1 MRFKTIIMPFCFGL
15 IFFSPNFPSSLL
27 AQPSSAPCLTC
38 PGSQWP
44 LESLIDRYAENQQYQ
59 GVYSLYKGANED
71 WQTRN
76 WDQAISKYWS
86 VTQRAPSTPLAALS
100 HMRIGLA
107 LKYSNRWDEA
117 ISEFQKGIAIIPGT
131 REAQDAK
138 TSIACVY
145 TVRGMYDDALGL
157 LREVLAETKDW
168 DQIKYCNSW
177 IKKLLILK
185 GLATRGQLRSCGPKA
200 LTAMLKIKGKEPL
213 ADEEVASLPTKGN
226 QISMEELRQIAE
238 AKGLN
243 PIGMRMTVAQL
254 STVELP
260 IVALLRPGHYV
271 IVLAVDQ
278 KGYKIID
285 PERGD
290 TPITIYSTEIL
301 ERDWTGYVLTFA
313 EDTKQRMAHPILT
326 RKEMETLYGGGC
338 ECCPGG
344 DLGGEEDNPNVV
356 FDKIERQ
363 IKGCVSR
370 GGMPKILVNTFNLN
384 LVVEDIDLSY
394 SGLGP
399 KVEIKRTYNGDDPG
413 ESIFGRSWTF
423 NYNVSLSE
431 GAYGYTVT
439 VRRGSGKI
447 EQFSH
452 LGGGVYRAPLG
463 VHDELTKHLDD
474 GTYSLWIKRDKTT
487 QSFNSSGKLTSIV
500 DRNGSAITFQYDV
513 SGNYLTSITDAV
525 GRITTFAY
533 WEGINKVHY
542 ITDPAGR
549 QAIFTYENGNLKTQT
564 DMAGNTV
571 TYEYTP
577 DSYNDIKSIITSS
590 GTTSLAYY
598 YSWLVGAYY
607 VNSIAD
613 PLGNARRYWYCR
625 YPEYSCP
632 FIDQSD
638 TGVQDARGNWIYYHT
653 GPCGSSSTW
662 GFKDSLGNQTS
673 FGYDGNCNRTSI
685 TNANGHTTTIGY
697 NAYGDITFIKDPVC
711 ADLGCQTT
719 FTYWNNGGV
728 ERDYLKEIIDPR
740 NSNYKYTFQYS
751 DDGKWN
757 LRFITDPL
765 NKITE
770 FRYNPSGNGQL
781 TEFIDARNNNTTFT
795 YDADGNVATV
805 TGPLIGSPPSYYSLG
820 ATLGYDNVGRLTSL
834 TDARGNVTHYEYDGI
849 DRLKKITYPDTKT
862 VEYTYFCCGQSTVK
876 DENGKVTTYQ
886 PDADNRLWRAFDPEG
901 GMTELQYDVNG
912 NLRYLIDPKNQT
924 TEFMYFAQVDRLQ
937 KIKYPEGDPAE
948 EFDYYPAGNLKSKK
962 TRKLEQ
968 TDFVYNKNVRVTSIS
983 GPSVSIG
990 YGYDNAGNLTSMT
1003 DSTGSTTFEYDEL
1016 SRLKYVI
1023 YPGGNRIDYAYNE
1036 VGNLYTI
1043 ATTFGLVSYDYD
1055 AYNRLSRITLPNL
1068 NVIDYHYDENNYK
1081 GNLTSIHYPNGT
1093 YTTFDYDNRNRI
1105 IGLTNNRPGG
1115 IISQYAYILDGV
1127 GNRTSV
1133 SFQEPL
1139 SWVPSLVGVDYS
1151 YLPGN
1156 FLTSAGATTYS
1167 YDPNGNLYT
1176 RTQSGNTTTYSFDSQ
1191 DRLTGVSSPSLNFQ
1205 YQYDGLFNRV
1215 SKTDSGTTTRYLVDP
1230 NGFLPQV
1237 IAEMDGSYNI
1247 TSYYV
1252 YDGIGLVAKMVG
1264 NNAYYYHYDGSGN
1277 TIAMTDAS
1285 GNLVNKYAYD
1295 EFGNLM
1301 NAVEAIPNP
1310 FLFVGQYGVMD
1321 DDNGL
1326 LYMRARYYDPQVG
1339 RFVNKEPIRYWG
1351 GINLF
1356 AYAGNN
1362 PISFVDPLGLAR
1374 AIFNGSSISLW
1385 SDNGAYLGT
1394 WSASS
1399 GRGGGISEPW
1409 LGPIPPGL
1417 YYAEPGSTQTVSI
1430 FSPIWFFFGQESWG
1444 TQRLPLIPDPNT
1456 ETYGRSRFFIHGG
1469 SRKQTGGCVQ
1479 IPKERSFFEAWEG
1492 TKEMLWLTVV
1502 YGRGTR

>member
-1 MRFKTIIMPFCFGL
+1 MKLGL
-15 IFFSPNFPSSLL
+15 S
-27 AQPSSAPCLTC
+27 
-38 PGSQWP
+38 
-44 LESLIDRYAENQQYQ
+44 
-59 GVYSLYKGANED
+59 
-71 WQTRN
+71 
-76 WDQAISKYWS
+76 
-86 VTQRAPSTPLAALS
+86 
-100 HMRIGLA
+100 

-117 ISEFQKGIAIIPGT
+117 INEFQTGIAIIPGT

-145 TVRGMYDDALGL
+145 TFRGMYDDALAL
-157 LREVLAETKDW
+157 LREVSTETKDW
-168 DQIKYCNSW
+168 DQVKYCNSW

-200 LTAMLKIKGKEPL
+200 LSAMLKIKGKNPL
-213 ADEEVASLPTKGN
+213 TDEEVASLPTKGN

-238 AKGLN
+238 VKGLN

-254 STVELP
+254 GTVELP
-260 IVALLRPGHYV
+260 IIALLRPGHYV

-290 TPITIYSTEIL
+290 TPLTIYSREVL
-301 ERDWTGYVLTFA
+301 ERDWTGYVLTFR
-313 EDTKQRMAHPILT
+313 EDTKQKMVHPVLSS
-326 RKEMETLYGGGC
+326 KEMETLYGGGC

-399 KVEIKRTYNGDDPG
+399 KVEIKRTYNGDDSG
-413 ESIFGRSWTF
+413 ESIFGKSWTF

-439 VRRGSGKI
+439 VRRGSGRV

-452 LGGGVYRAPLG
+452 LGNGVYRAPLG
-463 VHDELTKHLDD
+463 VYDELTKHLED

-487 QSFNSSGKLTSIV
+487 QNFNSSGKLTSIV
-500 DRNGSAITFQYDV
+500 DRNGNAITFQYDV
-513 SGNYLTSITDAV
+513 SGNYLTSISDAV
-525 GRITTFAY
+525 GRITTFTY

-549 QAIFTYENGNLKTQT
+549 QATFTYENGNLITQT

-577 DSYNDIKSIITSS
+577 DSYNDIKSITTSS
-590 GTTSLAYY
+590 GITLLSYY

-613 PLGNARRYWYCR
+613 PLGNARRYWFCR
-625 YPEYSCP
+625 FPEYSCP
-632 FIDQSD
+632 FIGETD
-638 TGVQDARGNWIYYHT
+638 TGVQDARGSWIYYHT
-653 GPCGSSSTW
+653 GPCGSSSTAS
-662 GFKDSLGNQTS
+662 FKDSLGNQTS

-685 TNANGHTTTIGY
+685 TNANGDTTTIGY

-757 LRFITDPL
+757 LRYITDPL
-765 NKITE
+765 NRITE
-770 FRYNPSGNGQL
+770 FKYNPSGSGQM
-781 TEFIDARNNNTTFT
+781 TEFIDARNNKTTFT
-795 YDADGNVATV
+795 YDADGNIETV
-805 TGPLIGSPPSYYSLG
+805 TGPLIGSPSYSLS
-820 ATLGYDNVGRLTSL
+820 TTFGYDDVGRLTSV
-834 TDARGNVTHYEYDGI
+834 TDPRNNVTSYEYDGI

-862 VEYTYFCCGQSTVK
+862 VEYTYSCCAYNTVK
-876 DENGKVTTYQ
+876 DENGKITTYQ
-886 PDADNRLWRAFDPEG
+886 PDADNRLWKVFDPEG
-901 GMTELQYDVNG
+901 GVTELQYDANG

-924 TEFMYFAQVDRLQ
+924 TEFMYFSQVDRLE
-937 KIKYPEGDPAE
+937 KIKYPEGNPVE
-948 EFDYYPAGNLKSKK
+948 QFDYYAAGNLKWKK

-968 TDFVYNKNVRVTSIS
+968 TDYVYNKNVRVTSIS
-983 GPSVSIG
+983 GPGVSIG
-990 YGYDNAGNLTSMT
+990 YGYDKAGNRESMT

-1016 SRLKYVI
+1016 NRLKDVI
-1023 YPGGNRIDYAYNE
+1023 YPGGKRIDYSYDE
-1036 VGNLYTI
+1036 VGNLHTI
-1043 ATTFGLVSYDYD
+1043 TTSFGLVSYDYD

-1068 NVIDYHYDENNYK
+1068 STIDYHYDEDNYK

-1093 YTTFDYDNRNRI
+1093 YTTFDYDNRNRMT
-1105 IGLTNNRPGG
+1105 GLTNNGPGG
-1115 IISQYAYILDGV
+1115 IISQYVYTLDGV
-1127 GNRTSV
+1127 GNRTNV
-1133 SFQEPL
+1133 SLQEPL
-1139 SWVPSLVGVDYS
+1139 TWVPSLVGVDYS

-1176 RTQSGNTTTYSFDSQ
+1176 RVQGGNTTTHTFDSQ
-1191 DRLTGVSSPSLNFQ
+1191 DRLIGVSSPSLNLQ

-1215 SKTDSGTTTRYLVDP
+1215 SKTDSGTTTKYLVDP

-1237 IAEMDGSYNI
+1237 IAEMDGAYNI

-1252 YDGIGLVAKMVG
+1252 YDGIGLVAKMTPSG
-1264 NNAYYYHYDGSGN
+1264 SIYFYHYNGSGN
-1277 TIAMTDAS
+1277 TIAMTDSS
-1285 GNLVNKYAYD
+1285 GSMVNKYAYD
-1295 EFGNLM
+1295 EFGNLV
-1301 NAVEAIPNP
+1301 NLQESVPNP

-1339 RFVNKEPIRYWG
+1339 RFINKDPIGFAGGLNLYGYMDNVGKSHLDTNLYTYTGDNPVNDM
-1351 GINLF
+1351 
-1356 AYAGNN
+1356 
-1362 PISFVDPLGLAR
+1362 DPLGLW
-1374 AIFNGSSISLW
+1374 AIKLSYYWGYGGSLSFGREGGKSFVRVAGGF
-1385 SDNGAYLGT
+1385 GA
-1394 WSASS
+1394 
-1399 GRGGGISEPW
+1399 GGGIRLYRGGFPVRPECKTGFIGASGSIGGN
-1409 LGPIPPGL
+1409 LGPISGEIKGEAGL
-1417 YYAEPGSTQTVSI
+1417 VITTGPDGKPQLRYIEQGGAQGSLK
-1430 FSPIWFFFGQESWG
+1430 G
-1444 TQRLPLIPDPNT
+1444 TSELGVHLGININVIDV
-1456 ETYGRSRFFIHGG
+1456 G
-1469 SRKQTGGCVQ
+1469 V
-1479 IPKERSFFEAWEG
+1479 AW
-1492 TKEMLWLTVV
+1492 
-1502 YGRGTR
+1502 